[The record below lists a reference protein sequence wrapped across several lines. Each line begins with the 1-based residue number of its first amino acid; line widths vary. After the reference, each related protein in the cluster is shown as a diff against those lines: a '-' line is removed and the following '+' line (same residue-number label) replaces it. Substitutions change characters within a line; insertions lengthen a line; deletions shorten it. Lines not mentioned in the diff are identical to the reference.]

1 MQATDTEHVVGRR
14 FDTNDRS
21 NLVLFRGTDPK
32 IGNASP
38 KGESQDMLDYVRA
51 QEQKLKLEKLKWHE
65 NATRVAALH
74 PKSVKPTADRPT
86 KVLNVPKVA
95 KKVVDAPSE
104 SKAVAK
110 TRVSPKNVAD
120 LIEDRTKRASQ
131 WLHNEQREV
140 SCDVSIY
147 AFQKLY
153 LT

>member
-14 FDTNDRS
+14 FDSNDRS

-32 IGNASP
+32 IGNVSP
-38 KGESQDMLDYVRA
+38 KGEGQDMLDYVRA

-74 PKSVKPTADRPT
+74 PKPAKPTADKPA
-86 KVLNVPKVA
+86 KVLNVTKPVKKVA
-95 KKVVDAPSE
+95 EVFSE
-104 SKAVAK
+104 SKSVAK
-110 TRVSPKNVAD
+110 ARVSPKNVAD

-140 SCDVSIY
+140 SWENY
-147 AFQKLY
+147 TPKF
-153 LT
+153 